1 MPINVSRQNTTALES
16 GEAQKTAVDAQEHG
30 AKVAGLF
37 GRIAPWYDFLNH
49 FLSLGFDVA
58 WRRRLVRC
66 IPASRA
72 PLILDLA
79 AGTLDVSREIL
90 RRHPTSRVL
99 ALDFSYPM
107 LARGQK
113 KIQARA
119 ISILPATADG
129 RCLPLPDQS
138 VDCVTM
144 AFGIR
149 NIVPRQAAYG
159 EIMRVLK
166 PGGRFCILEFGA
178 GRQKILRGIY
188 NIYLHRL
195 LPWIGR
201 TFSGDAQA
209 YSYLAETIQ
218 SFPEARQLSAEL
230 VAAGFFRVYSFPLTG
245 GIVQIHVAENASAHP
260 G

>member
-1 MPINVSRQNTTALES
+1 MPINDSRRNTKPSAS
-16 GEAQKTAVDAQEHG
+16 GEARNTAVAAREHS

-66 IPASRA
+66 IPASCA
-72 PLILDLA
+72 PHILDLA

-99 ALDFSYPM
+99 AMDFSYPM
-107 LARGQK
+107 LVRGRK

-119 ISILPATADG
+119 IPVLLAAADG

-201 TFSGDAQA
+201 AFSGDGQA
-209 YSYLAETIQ
+209 YRYLAETIQ
-218 SFPEARQLSAEL
+218 SFPDARQLSAEL
-230 VAAGFFRVYSFPLTG
+230 VAAGFSRVYSFPLTG
-245 GIVQIHVAENASAHP
+245 GIVQIHVAEKAS
-260 G
+260 GGLG